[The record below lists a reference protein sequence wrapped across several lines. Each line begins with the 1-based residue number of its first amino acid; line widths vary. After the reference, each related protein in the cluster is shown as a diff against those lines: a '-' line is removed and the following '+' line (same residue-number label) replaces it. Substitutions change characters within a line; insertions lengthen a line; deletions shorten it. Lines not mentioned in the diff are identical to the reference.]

1 MILYR
6 FLLVQITI
14 ILVLVSSDVF
24 ALTQQQ
30 RKTVLNLHNSIRE
43 QYNLPSLT
51 WDMNIEK
58 QAQDWANAL
67 AKNNVFKHS
76 SFSTNKWM
84 WENLYMIT
92 TYEKRIRSDGSEA
105 VMLWLQE
112 WQDYDYASNSCNSG
126 AICGHFTQLI
136 WKDTK
141 RIGCGHATRRR
152 WNMAMIY
159 WVCQYD
165 PPGNYEWERPY

>member
-43 QYNLPSLT
+43 QYNLSSLT

-76 SFSTNKWM
+76 STTINK
-84 WENLYMIT
+84 
-92 TYEKRIRSDGSEA
+92 
-105 VMLWLQE
+105 
-112 WQDYDYASNSCNSG
+112 
-126 AICGHFTQLI
+126 
-136 WKDTK
+136 
-141 RIGCGHATRRR
+141 
-152 WNMAMIY
+152 
-159 WVCQYD
+159 
-165 PPGNYEWERPY
+165 